1 MANSFLT
8 YANPDGSCPYCN
20 AKQMPRK
27 EVPIEKSTEPIVGW
41 RIWEYKERYL
51 RSVFKTEFSW
61 PYRVPL
67 TKDVCHDAGIHT
79 VKTFNQALGLLSD
92 YLGVHQR
99 TVFGDSYYE
108 EPKNASKVPILGS
121 CYLWGEVKDHAKG
134 YLAECAY
141 PKELYMAENT
151 DPLTIFQ
158 IEEDY
163 GVPVHLRKEL
173 NREEWDKSNNIYD
186 IYYQTVGVSS
196 FFPIG
201 ASIGYKFAYSYARN
215 APFLPAPTVQPG
227 AIVRVK
233 GNPNGSV

>member
-1 MANSFLT
+1 MTSFLSVT
-8 YANPDGSCPYCN
+8 CPTCRRTISGEEP
-20 AKQMPRK
+20 KPP
-27 EVPIEKSTEPIVGW
+27 EILEKSTEPIVGW

-79 VKTFNQALGLLSD
+79 VKTFNQALGLVHG
-92 YLGVHQR
+92 YFGVWGYNSFFASMNCR
-99 TVFGDSYYE
+99 PPFAE
-108 EPKNASKVPILGS
+108 NAAKVPILGS

-173 NREEWDKSNNIYD
+173 NREEWDHESLNSVFNT
-186 IYYQTVGVSS
+186 YYNFSHISLLSSPYGGGGV
-196 FFPIG
+196 
-201 ASIGYKFAYSYARN
+201 
-215 APFLPAPTVQPG
+215 PAHLGT
-227 AIVRVK
+227 IVKVT